1 MSYIEIEYNLIGRVL
16 INAFILFKNCFLI
29 SVVVKVLLGREV
41 KNLTTLHLH
50 SKKFCSCCCCFAFT
64 IFYWKIK
71 KIIEEETTKTRR
83 EERREKH
90 NLNCYSLTMSS
101 ILIHAYFVK
110 CRRNTPKGIRKMV
123 IALTNSIQFCI
134 SWTNKV

>member
-1 MSYIEIEYNLIGRVL
+1 
-16 INAFILFKNCFLI
+16 
-29 SVVVKVLLGREV
+29 
-41 KNLTTLHLH
+41 
-50 SKKFCSCCCCFAFT
+50 KK
-64 IFYWKIK
+64 KQQ
-71 KIIEEETTKTRR
+71 KTRR

-134 SWTNKV
+134 S